1 MKENIGL
8 GIKLLI
14 IAGIAGLLLGYAYDI
29 TKGPIEA
36 KQKEEQTLAMK
47 AILPKAEDFK
57 KSEKDFSSEKS
68 IDSIF
73 EGQNGGQTS
82 GYLFT
87 VKSSGYAG
95 PITMMVG
102 ISTEG
107 KVEGMK
113 ILSHSETPGLGSNAE
128 KPKFADQFKEK
139 SAEKALSV
147 GSDIQAITGSTITS
161 KAVTSGV
168 NTAIKFYNDQLKGAK

>member
-1 MKENIGL
+1 MKENLGL

-29 TKGPIEA
+29 TKAPIEA

-47 AILPKAEDFK
+47 AILPAADDFK
-57 KSEKDFSSEKS
+57 ESQQDISSNENIK
-68 IDSIF
+68 SIF
-73 EGQNGGQTS
+73 EGNKGGQLS

-87 VKSSGYAG
+87 VNTSGYG
-95 PITMMVG
+95 GQITLMVG

-107 KVEGMK
+107 KVEGIK
-113 ILSHSETPGLGSNAE
+113 ILSHTETPGLGSNAE
-128 KPKFADQFKEK
+128 KPKFADQFKGK
-139 SAEKALSV
+139 PAEKDLAV

-168 NTAIKFYNDQLKGAK
+168 NTAIKFYNDQLKGVK